1 MENGGTHVHVVVVVV
16 VDDDDYYYGNEGGG
30 RSGSIA
36 KVRAEE
42 TSRRSRHGLSG
53 F

>member
-1 MENGGTHVHVVVVVV
+1 MENGGTHVHVVVVV
-16 VDDDDYYYGNEGGG
+16 DDDDDDYYGNEGGG

-42 TSRRSRHGLSG
+42 TS
-53 F
+53 